1 MNVLIDR
8 PVRGRYAH
16 LCFLANGD
24 CVKLLKP
31 LPTFRASRVGSSGDR
46 ILLPG
51 YDELDGGYIG
61 GIFDRETYDPLCEFP
76 VTLEFENGLIVGP
89 LLPNG
94 PNPTGGVAFDI
105 AEGFKVWNRRWKL

>member
-1 MNVLIDR
+1 MNVLIDQ

-46 ILLPG
+46 ILLSG
-51 YDELDGGYIG
+51 YGELDGGYIG
-61 GIFDRETYDPLCEFP
+61 GIFDKETSSPLVEFP
-76 VTLEFENGLIVGP
+76 VTLEFDNGLMLGP
-89 LLPNG
+89 LLPAG
-94 PNPTGGVAFDI
+94 PNVAGGVAFTMLQ
-105 AEGFKVWNRRWKL
+105 GFKIWNRKWKL